1 MGKRI
6 GIDVGGT
13 NVKIAL
19 VDKSGKI
26 IYSNSVPTYAKMG
39 YEYTVNNI
47 KQAIKDLMKET
58 NTTAK
63 DIDGIGFDF
72 PGQVDYK
79 TGVVKLAPNIPGW
92 VNVPIA
98 QMIEEE
104 FHIPTRIDNDVRC
117 AALGE
122 MKFGA
127 GQGCENFVCITV
139 GTGIGSGL
147 VVNGQLVRGASN
159 AAGEI
164 GHIKLQMKDGL
175 ICGCGDTGC
184 LEAYA
189 SGPSIVAMA
198 QDYIKGGKS
207 TKFREMAAAEGGEI
221 TPYMVAKAAE
231 AGDPVA
237 KRIFAIVGEYIGI
250 GLTSVI
256 NLLNPEKVIIG
267 GGVAEAGD
275 LLLDPIRKT
284 IKERAMVVAGSAV
297 EIVPAQLGNSP
308 IILLINPVFSEFS
321 NSFICFSIFEISIC
335 SLASIRLMIS
345 FALNFFKLSKSLSLG
360 VDGIITSS
368 KPSILLCLS

>member
-1 MGKRI
+1 MTKRI

-19 VDKSGKI
+19 VDGEGKI
-26 IYSNSVPTYAKMG
+26 IYSNSVPTYAQMG

-47 KQAIKDLMKET
+47 KQAIRDLMKET
-58 NTTAK
+58 NTDTK
-63 DIDGIGFDF
+63 EIEGIGFDF

-92 VNVPIA
+92 INVPIA

-104 FHIPTRIDNDVRC
+104 FNIPTRIDNDVRC

-122 MKFGA
+122 LKFGA
-127 GQGCENFVCITV
+127 GKGCENFVCITV

-147 VVNGQLVRGASN
+147 VINGQLVRGAAN

-164 GHIKLQMKDGL
+164 GHIKLQMNGGP

-184 LEAYA
+184 LEAFA

-198 QDYIKGGKS
+198 QEYLKGGKS
-207 TKFREMAAAEGGEI
+207 TKFREMAGADGEI
-221 TPYMVAKAAE
+221 TPYIVAKAAE

-237 KRIFAIVGEYIGI
+237 KRIFEIVGTYIGM
-250 GLTSVI
+250 GLVSVI

-267 GGVAEAGD
+267 GGVAAAGD

-284 IKERAMVVAGSAV
+284 IKERAMVVAGNSV
-297 EIVPAQLGNSP
+297 EIVPAELGNSAGV
-308 IILLINPVFSEFS
+308 IG
-321 NSFICFSIFEISIC
+321 
-335 SLASIRLMIS
+335 ASMLVE
-345 FALNFFKLSKSLSLG
+345 G
-360 VDGIITSS
+360 
-368 KPSILLCLS
+368 

>member
-1 MGKRI
+1 MAKRI

-19 VDKSGKI
+19 VDDNGKS

-58 NTTAK
+58 NTTPS
-63 DIDGIGFDF
+63 DIEGIGFDF
-72 PGQVDYK
+72 PGQVDCK

-98 QMIEEE
+98 QMIEDE

-122 MKFGA
+122 LKFGA
-127 GQGCENFVCITV
+127 GRGCENFICITV
-139 GTGIGSGL
+139 GTGIGSGI
-147 VVNGQLVRGASN
+147 VINGKVVRGATN
-159 AAGEI
+159 AAGEL
-164 GHIKLQMKDGL
+164 GHIKLQMNGGP

-184 LEAYA
+184 LEAFA
-189 SGPSIVAMA
+189 SGPAIVAMA
-198 QDYIKGGKS
+198 QEYIKGGKS

-231 AGDPVA
+231 EGDPVA
-237 KRIFAIVGEYIGI
+237 KRIFEIVGEYIGI

-256 NLLNPEKVIIG
+256 NLLNPERVIIG
-267 GGVAEAGD
+267 GGVAESGE
-275 LLLDPIRKT
+275 LLLGPIRKT
-284 IKERAMVVAGSAV
+284 IKERAMVVAGNAV
-297 EIVPAQLGNSP
+297 EIVPAQLGNSAGV
-308 IILLINPVFSEFS
+308 IGASMLIE
-321 NSFICFSIFEISIC
+321 
-335 SLASIRLMIS
+335 
-345 FALNFFKLSKSLSLG
+345 G
-360 VDGIITSS
+360 
-368 KPSILLCLS
+368 

>member
-1 MGKRI
+1 MTKRI

-19 VDKSGKI
+19 VDEKGKI
-26 IYSNSVPTYAKMG
+26 IYSNSVPTYANMG

-47 KQAIKDLMKET
+47 KQAIRDLMKET
-58 NTTAK
+58 NTDSK
-63 DIDGIGFDF
+63 NIQGIGFDF

-98 QMIEEE
+98 KMIEDE
-104 FHIPTRIDNDVRC
+104 FHIPTKIDNDVRC

-122 MKFGA
+122 LNFGA
-127 GQGCENFVCITV
+127 GKGCENFICITV
-139 GTGIGSGL
+139 GTGVGSGL
-147 VVNGQLVRGASN
+147 VINGKLVRGAAN

-164 GHIKLQMKDGL
+164 GHIKLQMNDGP

-184 LEAYA
+184 LEAFA

-198 QDYIKGGKS
+198 QEYLKSGKS
-207 TKFREMAAAEGGEI
+207 TKFRELAGAEGEI
-221 TPYMVAKAAE
+221 TPYLVAKAAE

-237 KRIFAIVGEYIGI
+237 RRIFERVGTYLGM

-275 LLLDPIRKT
+275 LLLAPVRKT
-284 IKERAMVVAGSAV
+284 VQERAMVVARESV
-297 EIVPAQLGNSP
+297 EIVPAQLGNTAGVIGASM
-308 IILLINPVFSEFS
+308 LIAE
-321 NSFICFSIFEISIC
+321 
-335 SLASIRLMIS
+335 
-345 FALNFFKLSKSLSLG
+345 
-360 VDGIITSS
+360 
-368 KPSILLCLS
+368 

>member
-1 MGKRI
+1 MAKRI

-19 VDKSGKI
+19 VDDGKI
-26 IYSNSVPTYAKMG
+26 IYSNSVPTYAQMG

-58 NTTAK
+58 ETTAA
-63 DIDGIGFDF
+63 DIKGIGFDF

-98 QMIEEE
+98 QMIEEA

-122 MKFGA
+122 MNFGA
-127 GQGCENFVCITV
+127 GKGCQNFVCITV

-147 VVNGQLVRGASN
+147 VVNGQLVRGAAN

-164 GHIKLQMKDGL
+164 GNIKLQLKEGT

-184 LEAYA
+184 LEAFA

-198 QDYIKGGKS
+198 QDYLKSGKS
-207 TKFREMAAAEGGEI
+207 SKLRGMAGDGEI
-221 TPYMVAKAAE
+221 TPYIVAKAAE

-237 KRIFAIVGEYIGI
+237 KRIFTIIGEYVGM
-250 GLTSVI
+250 GLVSVI

-275 LLLDPIRKT
+275 LLLEPIRKT
-284 IKERAMVVAGSAV
+284 VMERAMVVARESV
-297 EIVPAQLGNSP
+297 EIVPAELGNSAGV
-308 IILLINPVFSEFS
+308 IG
-321 NSFICFSIFEISIC
+321 
-335 SLASIRLMIS
+335 ASML
-345 FALNFFKLSKSLSLG
+345 
-360 VDGIITSS
+360 VE
-368 KPSILLCLS
+368 

>member
-1 MGKRI
+1 MAKRI

-19 VDKSGKI
+19 VDDGKI
-26 IYSNSVPTYAKMG
+26 IYSNSVPTYAQMG

-58 NTTAK
+58 ETTAA
-63 DIDGIGFDF
+63 DIKGIGFDF

-98 QMIEEE
+98 QMIEEA

-122 MKFGA
+122 MNFGA
-127 GQGCENFVCITV
+127 GKGCQNFVCITV

-147 VVNGQLVRGASN
+147 VVNGQLVRGAAN

-164 GHIKLQMKDGL
+164 GHIKLQMKDGP

-184 LEAYA
+184 LEAFA

-198 QDYIKGGKS
+198 QDYLKSGKS
-207 TKFREMAAAEGGEI
+207 TKFREMAGDGEI
-221 TPYMVAKAAE
+221 TPYIVAKAAE

-237 KRIFAIVGEYIGI
+237 KRIFTIIGEYVGM
-250 GLTSVI
+250 GLVSVI

-275 LLLDPIRKT
+275 LLLEPIRKT
-284 IKERAMVVAGSAV
+284 VMARAMVVARESV
-297 EIVPAQLGNSP
+297 EIVPAELGNSAGV
-308 IILLINPVFSEFS
+308 IG
-321 NSFICFSIFEISIC
+321 
-335 SLASIRLMIS
+335 ASML
-345 FALNFFKLSKSLSLG
+345 
-360 VDGIITSS
+360 VE
-368 KPSILLCLS
+368 

>member
-1 MGKRI
+1 MAKRI

-19 VDKSGKI
+19 VDEGKI
-26 IYSNSVPTYAKMG
+26 IYSNSVPTYAQMG

-47 KQAIKDLMKET
+47 KQAIRDLMKET
-58 NTTAK
+58 ETTAA
-63 DIDGIGFDF
+63 DIKGIGFDF

-98 QMIEEE
+98 QMIEEA

-122 MKFGA
+122 MNFGA
-127 GQGCENFVCITV
+127 GKGCQNFVCITV

-147 VVNGQLVRGASN
+147 VVNGQLVRGAAN

-164 GHIKLQMKDGL
+164 GHIKLQMKDGP

-184 LEAYA
+184 LEAFA

-198 QDYIKGGKS
+198 QDYLKSGKS
-207 TKFREMAAAEGGEI
+207 TKFREMAGDGEI
-221 TPYMVAKAAE
+221 TPYIVAKAAE

-237 KRIFAIVGEYIGI
+237 KRIFTIIGEYVGM
-250 GLTSVI
+250 GLVSVI

-275 LLLDPIRKT
+275 LLLEPIRKT
-284 IKERAMVVAGSAV
+284 VMERAMVVARESV
-297 EIVPAQLGNSP
+297 EIVPAELGNSAGV
-308 IILLINPVFSEFS
+308 IG
-321 NSFICFSIFEISIC
+321 
-335 SLASIRLMIS
+335 ASML
-345 FALNFFKLSKSLSLG
+345 
-360 VDGIITSS
+360 VE
-368 KPSILLCLS
+368 

>member
-1 MGKRI
+1 MAKRI

-19 VDKSGKI
+19 VDGEGKI

-58 NTTAK
+58 NTNSK
-63 DIDGIGFDF
+63 EIQGIGFDF

-98 QMIEEE
+98 KMIEDE

-122 MKFGA
+122 LKFGA
-127 GQGCENFVCITV
+127 GKGCENFVCITV

-147 VVNGQLVRGASN
+147 VINGKLVRGASN

-164 GHIKLQMKDGL
+164 GHIKLQMNGGP

-184 LEAYA
+184 LEAFA

-198 QDYIKGGKS
+198 QDYIRGGKS
-207 TKFREMAAAEGGEI
+207 TKFRELAGVDNEI
-221 TPYMVAKAAE
+221 TPYIVAKAAE
-231 AGDPVA
+231 EGDPVA
-237 KRIFAIVGEYIGI
+237 KRIFEIVGEYIGI

-267 GGVAEAGD
+267 GGVAEAGE
-275 LLLDPIRKT
+275 LLLDPIRRT
-284 IKERAMVVAGSAV
+284 IKERAMVVAGNAV
-297 EIVPAQLGNSP
+297 EIVPAQLGNSAGV
-308 IILLINPVFSEFS
+308 IGASMLIE
-321 NSFICFSIFEISIC
+321 
-335 SLASIRLMIS
+335 
-345 FALNFFKLSKSLSLG
+345 G
-360 VDGIITSS
+360 
-368 KPSILLCLS
+368 

>member
-1 MGKRI
+1 MAKRI

-19 VDKSGKI
+19 VDENGKI
-26 IYSNSVPTYAKMG
+26 IYSSSVPTYAKMG

-47 KQAIKDLMKET
+47 KQAIRDLMKET
-58 NTTAK
+58 ETKAK
-63 DIDGIGFDF
+63 DIQGIGFDF

-104 FHIPTRIDNDVRC
+104 FHIPTKIDNDVRC

-122 MKFGA
+122 LKFGA
-127 GQGCENFVCITV
+127 GKGCENFVCITV

-164 GHIKLQMKDGL
+164 GHIKLQMHDGP

-184 LEAYA
+184 LEAFA

-198 QDYIKGGKS
+198 YDYIRGGKS
-207 TKFREMAAAEGGEI
+207 TKFREMAGAEGEI

-231 AGDPVA
+231 EGDPVA
-237 KRIFAIVGEYIGI
+237 KRIFEIVGEYIGI

-275 LLLDPIRKT
+275 LLLDPIRRT

-297 EIVPAQLGNSP
+297 QIVPAQLGNSAGV
-308 IILLINPVFSEFS
+308 IG
-321 NSFICFSIFEISIC
+321 
-335 SLASIRLMIS
+335 ASMLVE
-345 FALNFFKLSKSLSLG
+345 G
-360 VDGIITSS
+360 
-368 KPSILLCLS
+368 

>member
-1 MGKRI
+1 MAKRI

-19 VDKSGKI
+19 VDEGKI
-26 IYSNSVPTYAKMG
+26 IYSNSVPTYAQMG

-58 NTTAK
+58 STTSK
-63 DIDGIGFDF
+63 DIKGIGFDF

-98 QMIEEE
+98 KMIEEE
-104 FHIPTRIDNDVRC
+104 FHIPTKIDNDVRC

-122 MKFGA
+122 LKFGA
-127 GQGCENFVCITV
+127 GKGCENFVCITV

-147 VVNGQLVRGASN
+147 VINGQLVRGAAN

-164 GHIKLQMKDGL
+164 GHIKLQMHNGP

-184 LEAYA
+184 LEAFA
-189 SGPSIVAMA
+189 SGPSIVALA
-198 QDYIKGGKS
+198 QEYLKSGKS
-207 TKFREMAAAEGGEI
+207 TKFREMAGADGEI
-221 TPYMVAKAAE
+221 TPYIVAKAAE

-237 KRIFAIVGEYIGI
+237 KRIFQIVGEYVGM
-250 GLTSVI
+250 GLVSVI

-267 GGVAEAGD
+267 GGVAEAGE
-275 LLLDPIRKT
+275 LLLDPVRKT
-284 IKERAMVVAGSAV
+284 VMERAMVIARESV
-297 EIVPAQLGNSP
+297 EIVPALLGNSAGV
-308 IILLINPVFSEFS
+308 IG
-321 NSFICFSIFEISIC
+321 
-335 SLASIRLMIS
+335 ASML
-345 FALNFFKLSKSLSLG
+345 
-360 VDGIITSS
+360 VE
-368 KPSILLCLS
+368 

>member
-1 MGKRI
+1 MAKRI

-19 VDKSGKI
+19 VDDGKI
-26 IYSNSVPTYAKMG
+26 IYSNNVPTYAQMG

-58 NTTAK
+58 ETTAA
-63 DIDGIGFDF
+63 DIKGIGFDF

-98 QMIEEE
+98 QMIEEA

-122 MKFGA
+122 MNFGA
-127 GQGCENFVCITV
+127 GKGCQNFVCITV

-147 VVNGQLVRGASN
+147 VVNGQLVRGAAN

-164 GHIKLQMKDGL
+164 GHIKLQMKDGP

-184 LEAYA
+184 LEAFA

-198 QDYIKGGKS
+198 QDYLKSGKS
-207 TKFREMAAAEGGEI
+207 TKFREMAGDGEI
-221 TPYMVAKAAE
+221 TPYIVAKAAE

-237 KRIFAIVGEYIGI
+237 KRIFTIIGEYVGM
-250 GLTSVI
+250 GLVSVI

-275 LLLDPIRKT
+275 LLLEPIRKT
-284 IKERAMVVAGSAV
+284 VMERAMVVARESV
-297 EIVPAQLGNSP
+297 EIVPAELGNSAGV
-308 IILLINPVFSEFS
+308 IG
-321 NSFICFSIFEISIC
+321 
-335 SLASIRLMIS
+335 ASML
-345 FALNFFKLSKSLSLG
+345 
-360 VDGIITSS
+360 VE
-368 KPSILLCLS
+368 